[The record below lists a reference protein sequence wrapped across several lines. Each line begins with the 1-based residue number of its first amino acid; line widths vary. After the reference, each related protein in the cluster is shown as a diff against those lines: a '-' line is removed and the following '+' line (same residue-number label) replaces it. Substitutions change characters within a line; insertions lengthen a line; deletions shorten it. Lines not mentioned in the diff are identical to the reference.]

1 MSLPASLHHKRHEKP
16 WQRHEKPLPGH
27 QAQIDVK
34 SIELLK
40 TGPCQLHDGRA
51 AGI

>member
-1 MSLPASLHHKRHEKP
+1 MSLPASQHHKRHGKR
-16 WQRHEKPLPGH
+16 WHYEKPLPGQ

-34 SIELLK
+34 SIVLLK
-40 TGPCQLHDGRA
+40 NGPCQLHDGRA